1 MQITLTSLFK
11 YNSNSYE
18 IMKRLNRLDEDGC
31 KEIFIRRGEYISIK
45 KIKYILFNYSKQGYS
60 LKEIEYLIRNCSI

>member
-45 KIKYILFNYSKQGYS
+45 KIKYILYDYSKKGYS
-60 LKEIEYLIRNCSI
+60 LKEIEHLIRNCRV